1 MSSLYLIW
9 RVDLRGVGGRGWN
22 LDKKGGRGA
31 EGGKMGYGKRG
42 GERSRHS
49 CKLCCRVSGRGGG
62 SPVPIEINE
71 KKKMVGAMRDCAMQ
85 SSLIDF

>member
-1 MSSLYLIW
+1 ME
-9 RVDLRGVGGRGWN
+9 R
-22 LDKKGGRGA
+22 
-31 EGGKMGYGKRG
+31 EGGKGLGTLVNYVAALVEG
-42 GERSRHS
+42 
-49 CKLCCRVSGRGGG
+49 GGG